1 MASIRGKHF
10 MCRWQAWW
18 KGLPFLALL
27 VVAAVVFSRGPIEE
41 TLAGR
46 ADSLLISIG
55 ESWAHASFDG
65 RDAILEGEALSEEA
79 RVKVRAELA
88 QMSGVRLVEDRTT
101 LLPERRP
108 FTFAAIRDGS
118 KLRLEGYVPSAYARR
133 RIIEAAS
140 RMTPGVVVSGEKEL
154 VRARGVPAGDF
165 IGMVTFG
172 ISQLARMP
180 AGRFTISDDAFSLEG
195 RAPDFTTYDE
205 LEVTVRSELPAD
217 FKLARFAVLPPT
229 VSPFVWSAQREAD
242 GDVVL
247 AGYIPLGDAR
257 RALLDIVRSAVPG
270 AAISDQL
277 RLADGAP
284 PTDGWLK
291 AVAYALAQLGRL
303 PNGKVSLSGTTIS
316 IEGAAPDFAA
326 YDALAGAR
334 RSVPEGYTLTRF
346 AVEPPAVSPFVWGV
360 QRGATGLRLTGYT
373 PSEDAKRALL
383 DAIRAGF
390 PGVPISDE
398 MRIAAGGPS
407 AEAWAGA
414 TVFGVTQLAKLRT
427 GSVRGRGTS
436 LSVSGEALDSAAY
449 NTVQT
454 ALGAPVPGGFTLER
468 DVRPPVV
475 SPYVFS
481 LRKDGDGLTIS
492 GFYPS
497 LADHEALVASAKM
510 QLLGAPVNDV
520 SAVAQGAPAGFGAA
534 AKAALGELARLASG
548 EARFDDNKLRVTGT
562 ALYSAAVTS
571 IDANLRA
578 ALPANFTLDLA
589 LDVATRREG
598 SDNAAC
604 QRAIDDLMSRGS
616 IEFAGNGATIAPASH
631 GLLDHLAAAAVGCP
645 EAVVEISVQQPGTEA
660 SLAATRAKTVTDYLA
675 QAGISPERLV
685 TGGLAAVAQT
695 HPEGA
700 AVAGDLRVIVR

>member
-1 MASIRGKHF
+1 

-27 VVAAVVFSRGPIEE
+27 VIAAVVLSRAPIEA
-41 TLAGR
+41 TLASR
-46 ADSLLISIG
+46 ADALLASIG

-108 FTFAAIRDGS
+108 FTFAAIRDGIT
-118 KLRLEGYVPSAYARR
+118 LRLEGYVPSAYARR
-133 RIIEAAS
+133 RIMEAAS
-140 RMTPGVVVSGEKEL
+140 RMAPGVTVTGEKDL

-172 ISQLARMP
+172 IDQLARMP
-180 AGRFTISDDAFSLEG
+180 AGRFTLSDDAFSIEG

-205 LEVTVRSELPAD
+205 LEVTVRSELPVD
-217 FKLARFAVLPPT
+217 FKLARFAVLPPA
-229 VSPFVWSAQREAD
+229 VSPFVWSARRDAD

-257 RALLDIVRSAVPG
+257 RALLDIVRAAVPG

-291 AVAYALAQLGRL
+291 AVSFALTQLGRL
-303 PNGKVSLSGTTIS
+303 PDGNVSLSGTTIS

-360 QRGATGLRLTGYT
+360 QHGGSGLRLTGYT
-373 PSEDAKRALL
+373 PSEDAKRLLL

-390 PGVPISDE
+390 PGVPVSDE

-407 AEAWAGA
+407 AESWAAA
-414 TVFGVTQLAKLRT
+414 TVFAVGQLAKLRT
-427 GSVRGRGTS
+427 GAVRGQGTS
-436 LSVSGEALDSAAY
+436 LSISGEALDSAAF

-454 ALGAPVPGGFTLER
+454 ALAAPVPGGFTLER

-481 LRKDGDGLTIS
+481 LRKDSDGLTIS

-497 LADHEALVASAKM
+497 LAEHEALVTSAKA

-520 SAVAQGAPAGFGAA
+520 SAVAQGAPKGFDAA
-534 AKAALGELARLASG
+534 ARAALGELARLASG
-548 EARFDDNKLRVTGT
+548 EARFDDSKLRFTGT
-562 ALYSAAVTS
+562 ALYSAAVAS
-571 IDANLRA
+571 IGDNLRA
-578 ALPANFTLDLA
+578 ALPPNFALELA
-589 LDVATRREG
+589 LDVATRKEG

-604 QRAIDDLMSRGS
+604 QRAIDDLMARGS
-616 IEFAGNGATIAPASH
+616 IEFVENGASLAPESH
-631 GLLDHLAAAAVGCP
+631 GLLDHVAAAAAGCP
-645 EAVVEISVQQPGTEA
+645 DAVVGISVQQQDANA
-660 SLAATRAKTVTDYLA
+660 SLATRRAKTVTEYLA

-685 TGGLAAVAQT
+685 TGGPAAIAQS
-695 HPEGA
+695 HPEGGT
-700 AVAGDLRVIVR
+700 VASDLKVIVR